1 MATIVTRAGKGSPLT
16 NNEVDANFNN
26 LNTELGTKANTSSLA
41 TVATTGA
48 YSDLTGQ
55 PTTVSSFTNDSGY
68 ITSSALSSYQPLDG
82 DLTAIAAL
90 AGTTGF
96 VKKTAANTYTLDTA
110 TYLTGI
116 TSGQVTT
123 ALGFTPYNSTNPAG
137 YITSTA
143 SITGTASNVT
153 GTVAIANGGTGAI
166 TAPLALAALG
176 AYAASNPSGY
186 TSNVGTVTGVTG
198 TAPIVSSGGAAPAI
212 SITAATT
219 LAAGSMS
226 SADKTKLD
234 GIATGATANT
244 GTVTSVGGTGTV
256 SGLTLSGSVTTT
268 GNLTLGGTLA
278 VTAAN
283 FASQTANTFLS
294 APNGTAGVP
303 TFRAIVA
310 ADIPTLNQNTTGT
323 ASNVTGTVAIAN
335 GGTGAIT
342 AAAALTALG
351 AYPSANPSGYT
362 SNTGTVTGV
371 TGTAPIVSSGG
382 AAPAISISAATT
394 GAAGS
399 MSAAD
404 KTKLDGIAASANNY
418 VLPKATDTALG
429 GVEVFSTVVQT
440 VAANAV
446 STTASRTYGVQL
458 NAADQMVVNVPW
470 SDANSGGTVTS
481 VGGTGTVSGLTLTG
495 TVTTAGNLTLG
506 GTLSL
511 TSANVTTALGF
522 TPYNATNPSGY
533 ITSSGSISG
542 SAGSLSD
549 NTSYMVSRGSV
560 ALASVDTALSNGF
573 YTQTN
578 TSDSSAVL
586 VFNAGGSVG
595 PLQQRFTYTGNFE
608 FRNKTDSTTFTAWRT
623 VLTNVNYNTFAPTLT
638 GGGASG
644 TWGISIT
651 GSSASTTGNAA
662 TATTLQTARTI
673 NGVSFNGSANI
684 TITAAANGGDAA
696 TAGGFTPSATAAVAN
711 RVVVADANG
720 YIFNN
725 YFNSTDNSAGSGV
738 TAVMVK
744 AGDNYFR
751 SGTAAAIATFIS
763 GQTMNIS
770 GSSTSCSGNAATAT
784 TSSFTNRVNS
794 PDGDRDAGTKLP
806 TTSVKSVRFDFASAA
821 SAGTLGNFAGVMTY
835 APWLGDTAS
844 TGDASYQLAFGGTAV
859 NGGGVPMLNIRKGID
874 STWNSWYTI
883 YHTGNFTSSTVT
895 TALGFTPYNATNPA
909 GYTSNTGT
917 VTSVGGTG
925 TVSGLTLSGT
935 VTGSGNLTLGG
946 TLSLT
951 SANVTTALGF
961 TPYNAT
967 NPSGYITSSALTG
980 YLTSATAASTY
991 QPLDGDLTA
1000 IAALAGTT
1008 GLIRKTAANTYSLD
1022 TATYLTGITSGQ
1034 VTTALGFT
1042 PYNSTNPSGYISG
1055 ITSANV
1061 TTALGYTPYN
1071 STNPSGYTSNT
1082 GTVTSVSVTTA
1093 NGVSGTVATSTTTP
1107 AITIT
1112 LGAITPTSVVASGD
1126 ITAFSDRRIKSNIE
1140 TIPSALDKLDHIRG
1154 VTYTRTDL
1162 EDKERRYAGVIA
1174 QEVEVVL
1181 PEAVRDHDGTKA
1193 VDYNATIALL
1203 IQAVKELRDEVE
1215 MLKK

>member
-48 YSDLTGQ
+48 YNDLTGK
-55 PTTVSSFTNDSGY
+55 PTNVSSFTNDSGY

-143 SITGTASNVT
+143 SITGTAANVT
-153 GTVAIANGGTGAI
+153 GTVAIANGGTSST
-166 TAPLALAALG
+166 TAAAALTALG
-176 AYAASNPSGY
+176 AYPAANPSGY
-186 TSNVGTVTGVTG
+186 TSNTGTVTGVTG
-198 TAPIVSSGGAAPAI
+198 TAPIVSSGGTAPAI
-212 SITAATT
+212 SITAATVSV
-219 LAAGSMS
+219 AGSMS
-226 SADKTKLD
+226 AADKTKLD

-244 GTVTSVGGTGTV
+244 GTVTSVAGTGTV
-256 SGLTLSGSVTTT
+256 SGLSLSGTVTTT

-278 VTAAN
+278 VTSSN

-310 ADIPTLNQNTTGT
+310 ADIPTLNQSTTGT

-335 GGTGAIT
+335 GGTSSTT

-351 AYPSANPSGYT
+351 AYPAANPSGYT
-362 SNTGTVTGV
+362 SNV
-371 TGTAPIVSSGG
+371 
-382 AAPAISISAATT
+382 
-394 GAAGS
+394 
-399 MSAAD
+399 
-404 KTKLDGIAASANNY
+404 
-418 VLPKATDTALG
+418 
-429 GVEVFSTVVQT
+429 
-440 VAANAV
+440 
-446 STTASRTYGVQL
+446 
-458 NAADQMVVNVPW
+458 
-470 SDANSGGTVTS
+470 GTVTS
-481 VGGTGTVSGLTLTG
+481 VGGTGTVSGLTLSG
-495 TVTTAGNLTLG
+495 TVTTSGNLTLG

-511 TSANVTTALGF
+511 TSGNVTTALGFTPYNSTNPAGYTSNTGTVTSVGGTGTVAGLTLGGSVTTSGNLSLTGTLSASIDNITDEHRLFNNMGDIHATRTGFDATGVASTVNFGWRFVQGNTNGPAVNAAAQYYSEFVGLGNDYASNTYGMQIAYPRNVSTPYIAIRYQEGGAFAAWQKISAGYADTAGSATTVSSITSGQVTTALGFTPYNATNPSGYITGISSTNVTTALGF

-542 SAGSLSD
+542 SSGSC
-549 NTSYMVSRGSV
+549 
-560 ALASVDTALSNGF
+560 
-573 YTQTN
+573 
-578 TSDSSAVL
+578 
-586 VFNAGGSVG
+586 
-595 PLQQRFTYTGNFE
+595 
-608 FRNKTDSTTFTAWRT
+608 
-623 VLTNVNYNTFAPTLT
+623 
-638 GGGASG
+638 
-644 TWGISIT
+644 
-651 GSSASTTGNAA
+651 TGNAA
-662 TATTLQTARTI
+662 TATSSTNALRIVFNDGPRDLSDRLPNTFARTV
-673 NGVSFNGSANI
+673 NWDFVGAGTGNGS
-684 TITAAANGGDAA
+684 G
-696 TAGGFTPSATAAVAN
+696 
-711 RVVVADANG
+711 
-720 YIFNN
+720 N
-725 YFNSTDNSAGSGV
+725 Y
-738 TAVMVK
+738 
-744 AGDNYFR
+744 
-751 SGTAAAIATFIS
+751 
-763 GQTMNIS
+763 
-770 GSSTSCSGNAATAT
+770 
-784 TSSFTNRVNS
+784 
-794 PDGDRDAGTKLP
+794 
-806 TTSVKSVRFDFASAA
+806 
-821 SAGTLGNFAGVMTY
+821 AGVMTF
-835 APWLGDTAS
+835 APWLGTTAS
-844 TGDASYQLAFGGTAV
+844 TGDSSYQLSFANQSGV
-859 NGGGVPMLNIRKGID
+859 NASGPARLSIRNGID
-874 STWNSWYTI
+874 STWNAWQIVLTSSNYNDYAPTKTGGGASGSWAINVTGSSGSC
-883 YHTGNFTSSTVT
+883 TGNAATVSSITSGQVT
-895 TALGFTPYNATNPA
+895 TALGYTPYNSSNPSGYTSNTGTVTDVTGTAPIVSSGGTTPAISMPAATASVNGYMTSTFAAKLNGIAA
-909 GYTSNTGT
+909 GATSNTGT

-951 SANVTTALGF
+951 SG
-961 TPYNAT
+961 
-967 NPSGYITSSALTG
+967 
-980 YLTSATAASTY
+980 
-991 QPLDGDLTA
+991 
-1000 IAALAGTT
+1000 
-1008 GLIRKTAANTYSLD
+1008 
-1022 TATYLTGITSGQ
+1022 
-1034 VTTALGFT
+1034 
-1042 PYNSTNPSGYISG
+1042 
-1055 ITSANV
+1055 NV

-1071 STNPSGYTSNT
+1071 SSNPSGYTSNT

-1126 ITAFSDRRIKSNIE
+1126 ITAFSDRRIKANIE

-1174 QEVEVVL
+1174 QEVEAVL

-1215 MLKK
+1215 MLRK